1 MLAFRDPYIA
11 GLPLPFPLPYP
22 PTGHPAAPLPVM
34 LAIAERLTGL
44 AFTPQWLDQPHLIM
58 NLRQ

>member
-1 MLAFRDPYIA
+1 M
-11 GLPLPFPLPYP
+11 PYP
-22 PTGHPAAPLPVM
+22 PTGHPATPLPVM